1 MVVLKVDNF
10 VKTAIMRENS
20 NLTLYIVAGIIIAHF
35 LIGFIY
41 LIYKMNKK
49 K

>member
-1 MVVLKVDNF
+1 MKDD
-10 VKTAIMRENS
+10 S

-41 LIYKMNKK
+41 LIYKMNTKN
-49 K
+49 